1 MFVSE
6 VHSSMAGDSLVITVG
21 SRHHCVHY
29 RSCSMGTSSST
40 QFFSQSPLSALSCF
54 CLVHVFWL
62 RAWLC
67 RLWCCLT
74 LVLFFGMGAI
84 QLGSCL
90 SDNPLPPLLVLLAVR
105 VALNP
110 AVQRL
115 PLSSLRLRTRDSL
128 KGSGWGGRQAHWNN
142 RHTSRLPP
150 TLLSGLRMRQCS
162 HAIPWS
168 SSLSVSLESLSVS
181 CFLFFLPRKSSPV
194 VCERERE

>member
-1 MFVSE
+1 
-6 VHSSMAGDSLVITVG
+6 MAGDSLVITVD
-21 SRHHCVHY
+21 SQHHCVHY

-40 QFFSQSPLSALSCF
+40 HFFPQSPFSALSCF

-67 RLWCCLT
+67 HLWCSLA
-74 LVLFFGMGAI
+74 LVSLLGMGAV

-90 SDNPLPPLLVLLAVR
+90 LDNPLLPLLVLLAIR
-105 VALNP
+105 VALDS

-128 KGSGWGGRQAHWNN
+128 KGSGWSGRQAHWN
-142 RHTSRLPP
+142 TIDS
-150 TLLSGLRMRQCS
+150 LLDYHQYFSVVWEWGNV
-162 HAIPWS
+162 AITIPWS

-181 CFLFFLPRKSSPV
+181 CFLFFLPRNSSV
-194 VCERERE
+194 VVREREQYPIT